1 MTTIPQDDILASLPA
16 SELER
21 SLSAFLEPV
30 TRLLPEVRLRAV
42 VKEMVHGMA
51 ASQSPV
57 VTQIARGVPHTEATI
72 WPTSKRG
79 YRFLTNERFSQ
90 RTLLK
95 GLYGIAQRAVAAQVP
110 DYLVV
115 AVDPVN
121 FEKPYTR
128 HLEGVSTVMKST
140 PPSLNGDKRLTRGY
154 PAITATIVNL
164 PQPAT
169 SYAHWFSYVTA
180 DFVSENWEIYR
191 ALRTTRALFR
201 DIKVRFVGDSG
212 LDDQKI
218 FAQVDR
224 LQGEFVFRACHDR
237 RVEVY
242 NDRLNRWESELLFDL
257 TASVPFEFTQK
268 VRFTHAR
275 KTRLATV
282 RFGWL
287 KVRLPETQQVL
298 WVLVAHDVERNH
310 DLVLLTNVP
319 LQSAAEVR
327 TVYGDWR
334 LRSRIEHGY
343 RFDQE
348 EGLDVEDMRVHTLER
363 MRRLFI
369 LVLLAAQ
376 FVFYIGRT
384 WPPTAV
390 LWLRQLGGKLGRRD
404 DLDGPYVLLRGISAV
419 WHAAATYTFLAHHL
433 FPSACFT
440 YG

>member
-1 MTTIPQDDILASLPA
+1 MSTIAQNGHLASLPA
-16 SELER
+16 AELEC
-21 SLSAFLEPV
+21 SLSEFLAPV
-30 TRLLPEVRLRAV
+30 TRLLPEERLRTV
-42 VKEMVHGMA
+42 VREMVHGMA

-57 VTQIARGVPHTEATI
+57 VTQMARGVPHTEATV
-72 WPTSKRG
+72 WPTSKRS
-79 YRFLTNERFSQ
+79 YRFLANERFSQ

-95 GLYGIAQRAVAAQVP
+95 GLYGIAQRAVAAQRP

-140 PPSLNGDKRLTRGY
+140 PPALHGEKRLTRGY

-169 SYAHWFSYVTA
+169 TYANWFSYVTE
-180 DFVSENWEIYR
+180 DFISENREVYR
-191 ALRTTRALFR
+191 ALRTTRALLR

-224 LQGEFVFRACHDR
+224 IGSEFVFRACHDR

-242 NDRLNRWESELLFDL
+242 NDRLDRWESELLFDL

-268 VRFTHAR
+268 VCFTHAR

-298 WVLVAHDVERNH
+298 WVLVAHDVKRNH
-310 DLVLLTNVP
+310 DLILLTNVP
-319 LQSAAEVR
+319 LQTAADVHA
-327 TVYGDWR
+327 VYGDWR

-348 EGLDVEDMRVHTLER
+348 EGLDVEDMRVRTLER

-369 LVLLAAQ
+369 LVLLAAH
-376 FVFYIGRT
+376 FVFYIRRT
-384 WPPTAV
+384 WPSAAL

-419 WHAAATYTFLAHHL
+419 WQAAATCIFLTHHP
-433 FPSACFT
+433 FPSKDFT